1 MGIDQQGE
9 QCIKTFKGQGGQ
21 SRDTQNEH
29 ALLRDNIAHGT
40 IKHMLDIGLHLSTDS
55 KNNVSD
61 ENLNNED
68 QDAGPNNHHSYGKA
82 SQARFITHVL
92 GFKSAILEI
101 GNVFSNTSPD
111 LLALHTA
118 EVMPAIVASSYAN
131 MEQLGICQYEL
142 FKLKRI
148 HLSEVNIDD
157 PIKKNK
163 VALFSNIPSVVIP
176 KSEMTICH
184 LKQDAHLF
192 SRALTAKSQGREI
205 CLDEL
210 LIYEHREHP
219 PSLSTYDGKLRHTT
233 KSDILPILKSIEGDE
248 IPIELPNFI
257 EALILDGPY
266 IVHLL
271 KITSKKPA
279 TFNDYFLHVFNPYI
293 LHKLERCH
301 EILIAWDVYKQGD
314 SLKVGERRRRGTGGR
329 LYQVGP
335 QTLVPTDWHDF
346 LRSDKNKE
354 QLFFFLAACMAAFQ
368 YPEGNRVYTSSGD
381 KTLHSAGMEDS
392 NVDGGDFL
400 GICNHEE
407 ADTRMILYVA
417 SAITRG
423 ASSVEIR
430 SVDSDVVIIALSI
443 FSVLIAMNEN
453 ANLWVTLGTGTKVM
467 SYHINAIF
475 ANLEK
480 EMGPE
485 TAIALALFTSFTGCD
500 TVSSFFGRGKATCF
514 AAWRSQP
521 QRISREIILSLKGD
535 FIPLT
540 VLSPTFQCLE
550 ILAISFYDK
559 NSEDV
564 HVNAAR
570 VTLSSQ
576 KKFDFELLP
585 PTQSALLEHV
595 NRAFYQSRVWLQS
608 LLSIQTLPSP
618 SDFGWMKVKGSWE
631 ILWSK
636 EPMTCNDLITLVSCK
651 CKKEGGCK
659 GGNCGCLKHGLR
671 CTDLCSCNCD
681 ENDPCP

>member
-1 MGIDQQGE
+1 M
-9 QCIKTFKGQGGQ
+9 
-21 SRDTQNEH
+21 
-29 ALLRDNIAHGT
+29 
-40 IKHMLDIGLHLSTDS
+40 
-55 KNNVSD
+55 
-61 ENLNNED
+61 
-68 QDAGPNNHHSYGKA
+68 
-82 SQARFITHVL
+82 
-92 GFKSAILEI
+92 
-101 GNVFSNTSPD
+101 
-111 LLALHTA
+111 
-118 EVMPAIVASSYAN
+118 
-131 MEQLGICQYEL
+131 
-142 FKLKRI
+142 
-148 HLSEVNIDD
+148 
-157 PIKKNK
+157 
-163 VALFSNIPSVVIP
+163 
-176 KSEMTICH
+176 
-184 LKQDAHLF
+184 
-192 SRALTAKSQGREI
+192 
-205 CLDEL
+205 
-210 LIYEHREHP
+210 
-219 PSLSTYDGKLRHTT
+219 
-233 KSDILPILKSIEGDE
+233 
-248 IPIELPNFI
+248 
-257 EALILDGPY
+257 
-266 IVHLL
+266 
-271 KITSKKPA
+271 
-279 TFNDYFLHVFNPYI
+279 
-293 LHKLERCH
+293 
-301 EILIAWDVYKQGD
+301 
-314 SLKVGERRRRGTGGR
+314 
-329 LYQVGP
+329 
-335 QTLVPTDWHDF
+335 
-346 LRSDKNKE
+346 
-354 QLFFFLAACMAAFQ
+354 
-368 YPEGNRVYTSSGD
+368 
-381 KTLHSAGMEDS
+381 
-392 NVDGGDFL
+392 DGGDFL

-595 NRAFYQSRVWLQS
+595 NRSFYQSRVWLQS

-636 EPMTCNDLITLVSCK
+636 EPMTCKDLITLVSCK

-659 GGNCGCLKHGLR
+659 GGNCGCLKHGLP
-671 CTDLCSCNCD
+671 CTDLCSCKCD
-681 ENDPCP
+681 ENDPDENDPSP